1 MKKILIAAF
10 FFINTVSVL
19 TAQNTIVTTFNNVH
33 QRFGNGNDTRTVT
46 DTFLLPASLDGYKQ
60 IIMHYTLSCPTGGCD
75 PWDRF
80 ATVSLKR
87 GTELLELG
95 RYMTPYKKGCG
106 ADYDVTDYS
115 TLLTGK
121 VILSSFIDTWVDPG
135 WLVKLSFE
143 YVKGTPAIPLTK
155 VENVWQNYGLIY
167 GDPTKPASFPPV
179 SPTVAGNAKSA
190 KLKVVLTGHGQGNTD
205 NAAEFSQYTHTVYVN
220 DVSSFNHYLWRTDC
234 ASNTCSAQS
243 GTWTYNRAGWC
254 PGASVIPVYY
264 DLTSNIT
271 PGKAVKLEYRLRTY
285 NNACRPTNTGCVT
298 GSTCTDCN
306 YNYNGHTEPYYAMST
321 QLITVLDKTTG
332 IATDNG
338 VGNLEFSI
346 FPNPVSG
353 RFELAFPPAG
363 SSSAVVSIFSITGE
377 KVLEDQKIVISSEQT
392 ITFDTGN
399 LSGGIYFIKV
409 DDGKSTGIKRLVVLP

>member
-1 MKKILIAAF
+1 MKKLLFASFI
-10 FFINTVSVL
+10 FINAVFVL
-19 TAQNTIVTTFNNVH
+19 TAQNTTVTTFNNVH
-33 QRFGNGNDTRTVT
+33 QRFGNGNDTRTVV
-46 DTFLLPASLDGYKQ
+46 DSFLLPAVLDGYKQ

-80 ATVSLKR
+80 ATISLKR
-87 GTELLELG
+87 GNETLELG

-121 VILSSFIDTWVDPG
+121 VVLTSFIDTWVDPG
-135 WLVKLSFE
+135 WLVKITFE
-143 YVKGTPAIPLTK
+143 YVKGTPAIPATK

-167 GDPTKPASFPPV
+167 GDPTKPASFSPV
-179 SPTVAGNAKSA
+179 SPAIAGNAKSV
-190 KLKVVLTGHGQGNTD
+190 KLKIVLTGHGQGNTD
-205 NAAEFSQYTHTVYVN
+205 NAAEFSQYTHSVYVN
-220 DVSSFNHYLWRTDC
+220 DVSTFSHYLWRTDC

-264 DLTSNIT
+264 DLTSKIT
-271 PGKAVKLEYRLRTY
+271 PGKTVKLEYRLKTY

-306 YNYNGHTEPYYAMST
+306 YNYNGHTEPYYAMSA
-321 QLITVLDKTTG
+321 QLISVLDKTTD
-332 IATDNG
+332 IATGNE

-363 SSSAVVSIFSITGE
+363 SSSAVVSIYNITGE
-377 KVLEDQKIVISSEQT
+377 KVLEDQKIMIGSEQK
-392 ITFDTGN
+392 IAFDTGN
-399 LSGGIYFIKV
+399 LKSGIYFLKV
-409 DDGKSTGIKRLVVLP
+409 DDGKSAGIKRLVVLP